1 MNTLLNYDFTIVWY
15 SLHQFGMSWSFF
27 SRASIECEFNGGLA
41 SAANK
46 VFLFGTSLLIDPVW
60 HGDQERSFHIR
71 LHRVACQ
78 GEFQASLLSTHLAKQ
93 LMPPGSTPTA
103 RPSPWNCRHLI
114 RGYIKLQ
121 IFTWLILIAKLH
133 LFTHWNWLSAKL
145 WAPLNPR
152 ISDVEAAHL
161 EAFESILKYPSS
173 LGSIWSV
180 EKAGEDAL
188 SATGKNHGT
197 PHRCHVMPIGR
208 LDEPLKRLLV
218 INCSSLRVGND
229 SIGFHVT

>member
-1 MNTLLNYDFTIVWY
+1 MWIYINLYQFTIIYMNTLLNYDFTIVWY

-46 VFLFGTSLLIDPVW
+46 VFLFGTSLLIDPVR

-78 GEFQASLLSTHLAKQ
+78 GEFQASLLSTQLAKQ

-133 LFTHWNWLSAKL
+133 SFTHWSWLSAKL
-145 WAPLNPR
+145 WAPFFILA
-152 ISDVEAAHL
+152 SVTWKQL
-161 EAFESILKYPSS
+161 ILKHLKASWSIHPHWAAFGPSTRLVKKHS
-173 LGSIWSV
+173 APLGRIT
-180 EKAGEDAL
+180 AL
-188 SATGKNHGT
+188 LTGAM
-197 PHRCHVMPIGR
+197 RCQ
-208 LDEPLKRLLV
+208 
-218 INCSSLRVGND
+218 
-229 SIGFHVT
+229 